1 MNSIAVS
8 PEVIGPLS
16 WEGLEAHCLGYVLDN
31 RSYGQLIY
39 LSLVGFRTAVRGIWA
54 ALMGNRW
61 LEVDGRSIH
70 RAAVKYQR
78 ITTRLPE
85 QGLDHLVLIHPQATL
100 KFIEPGKPFYV
111 LSDTQEPPLA
121 RFLAMLD
128 KTTRVPLLPQWANTL
143 WESGI
148 ETELIET
155 IEATRGTFAW
165 RVSAQDDTWLKVIQ
179 EGIDLGRLTG

>member
-8 PEVIGPLS
+8 PEVLGPLS

-39 LSLVGFRTAVRGIWA
+39 LSLVGFRTAVRGVWA
-54 ALMGNRW
+54 ALMSNRW
-61 LEVDGRSIH
+61 LQVDGRSIH

-100 KFIEPGKPFYV
+100 KFMEPGKPFYV
-111 LSDTQEPPLA
+111 LSQAKEPPLA

-128 KTTRVPLLPQWANTL
+128 KATRTPLLPDWARVL
-143 WESGI
+143 CHQGLER
-148 ETELIET
+148 ELIQPLDASGGT
-155 IEATRGTFAW
+155 HAWKVEADDEAW
-165 RVSAQDDTWLKVIQ
+165 LDLVRD
-179 EGIDLGRLTG
+179 DLGNGKLPI

>member
-1 MNSIAVS
+1 MNSAAVS

-31 RSYGQLIY
+31 RSYGELVY

-70 RAAVKYQR
+70 RAPVKYQR

-100 KFIEPGKPFYV
+100 KFIESGVPFYV
-111 LSDTQEPPLA
+111 LSKGEEPPLP
-121 RFLAMLD
+121 RFIAMLD
-128 KTTRVPLLPQWANTL
+128 RTTRVPVLPQWAKTL
-143 WESGI
+143 WECGI
-148 ETELIET
+148 ENELIKK
-155 IEATRGTFAW
+155 IEAHRGTFAW
-165 RVSAQDDTWLKVIQ
+165 RASAGDETWLNVIQ
-179 EGIDLGRLTG
+179 EGIRTGRLTG

>member
-1 MNSIAVS
+1 MNNIAVL
-8 PEVIGPLS
+8 PEVIGPLC

-31 RSYGQLIY
+31 RSYGQAIY

-61 LEVDGRSIH
+61 LEVDERSIH

-100 KFIEPGKPFYV
+100 EFVEPGMPFYV
-111 LSDTQEPPLA
+111 LSKGKEPPLP
-121 RFLAMLD
+121 RFIAMLD
-128 KTTRVPLLPQWANTL
+128 KTTRAPLLPQWAETL

-148 ETELIET
+148 ENELIET
-155 IEATRGTFAW
+155 MEASRGTFAW
-165 RVSAQDDTWLKVIQ
+165 HVTAQDDAWLKVIQ
-179 EGIDLGRLTG
+179 ESIGLGRLTG

>member
-39 LSLVGFRTAVRGIWA
+39 LSLVGFRTAVRGVWA

-61 LEVDGRSIH
+61 LQVDGRSIH
-70 RAAVKYQR
+70 RAQARYQR

-100 KFIEPGKPFYV
+100 KFMELGKPFYL
-111 LSDTQEPPLA
+111 LSGTEEPTLA
-121 RFLAMLD
+121 RFVAMLD
-128 KTTRVPLLPQWANTL
+128 KATRTPLLPVWAGVL
-143 WESGI
+143 FQRGLERG
-148 ETELIET
+148 LIEPLEVSHGT
-155 IEATRGTFAW
+155 HAWKVEADDEAW
-165 RVSAQDDTWLKVIQ
+165 L
-179 EGIDLGRLTG
+179 DLVRDNLMRRKLPT

>member
-1 MNSIAVS
+1 MSNIAVS
-8 PEVIGPLS
+8 PQVIGPVS
-16 WEGLEAHCLGYVLDN
+16 WEGLQAHCLGYVLDN

-70 RAAVKYQR
+70 RAPVKYQR

-111 LSDTQEPPLA
+111 LCEAEEPPLA

-128 KTTRVPLLPQWANTL
+128 KTTRVPLLLQWAKTL

-148 ETELIET
+148 ERELIEAM
-155 IEATRGTFAW
+155 EASRGTFAW
-165 RVSAQDDTWLKVIQ
+165 RVSALDETWLSVIQ
-179 EGIDLGRLTG
+179 EGIRGGCLAG

>member
-8 PEVIGPLS
+8 PEIVGPLS

-31 RSYGQLIY
+31 ESYGQLIY

-61 LEVDGRSIH
+61 LQVDGRSIN
-70 RAAVKYQR
+70 RAPVKYQR
-78 ITTRLPE
+78 ITTRLPK

-100 KFIEPGKPFYV
+100 KFMEPGEPFYL
-111 LSDTQEPPLA
+111 LSETDQPPLV

-128 KTTRVPLLPQWANTL
+128 RATRTPVLPDWARVL
-143 WESGI
+143 CQQGLER
-148 ETELIET
+148 ELIEPL
-155 IEATRGTFAW
+155 EASRGTHAW
-165 RVSAQDDTWLKVIQ
+165 KVEANDEAWLELVRDDLVRRKLPT
-179 EGIDLGRLTG
+179 

>member
-8 PEVIGPLS
+8 PKVIGPLS
-16 WEGLEAHCLGYVLDN
+16 WEGLEAHCLGYVLDK

-39 LSLVGFRTAVRGIWA
+39 LSLVGFRAAVRGIWA
-54 ALMGNRW
+54 ALMSNRW

-100 KFIEPGKPFYV
+100 KFMEPGKPFYL
-111 LSDTQEPPLA
+111 LSGTEEPTLA
-121 RFLAMLD
+121 RFVAMLD
-128 KTTRVPLLPQWANTL
+128 KATRVPLLPDWAWVL
-143 WESGI
+143 YQHGLER
-148 ETELIET
+148 ELIQPL
-155 IEATRGTFAW
+155 EASRGTYAW
-165 RVSAQDDTWLKVIQ
+165 KV
-179 EGIDLGRLTG
+179 EANDEAWVDLVRNDLVRRRLPR

>member
-8 PEVIGPLS
+8 PEVIGPVS

-31 RSYGQLIY
+31 RSYGQLVY

-70 RAAVKYQR
+70 RAPVKYQR

-100 KFIEPGKPFYV
+100 KFMEPAKAFYI
-111 LSDTQEPPLA
+111 LSKTEESALA
-121 RFLAMLD
+121 RFVAMLD
-128 KTTRVPLLPQWANTL
+128 KATRVPLLPHWAPAL
-143 WESGI
+143 CQRGLEG
-148 ETELIET
+148 ELIEPLV
-155 IEATRGTFAW
+155 ASRGTHAW
-165 RVSAQDDTWLKVIQ
+165 KVEANDKAWLELVRDSLVRRK
-179 EGIDLGRLTG
+179 LPT